1 MPAGAH
7 PFRAAPELFED
18 KELGGS
24 AGRKIFVD
32 RCGGK
37 MRRRNFVSLVGAAWL
52 LPLRGLAEAV
62 CNPSLVRLFQ
72 QGKQLIQ
79 ARGGNGKSPALGSFF
94 LQWYGHSSFLIHS
107 GSQTKIVAD
116 PNLDVT
122 PGIAADAVTVS
133 NDHFTHN
140 NTGAVTGNPV
150 ILRGITFKQTW
161 NPIRTSVKD
170 ITIVNIPSQR
180 GPSWGAV
187 ANSIFVYE
195 MGSLC
200 LAHLGNIGHLLTPE
214 QVKVLQRVDIM
225 MVPIDAMTNLG
236 FEDVMKVIDQVKP
249 PIVIPMHYD
258 VARQAELFAAFA
270 KEHYS
275 VKRYPGSQLTLNR
288 SMLPK
293 TTEIYVLAHPR
304 PAAFGE

>member
-1 MPAGAH
+1 M
-7 PFRAAPELFED
+7 
-18 KELGGS
+18 K
-24 AGRKIFVD
+24 
-32 RCGGK
+32 
-37 MRRRNFVSLVGAAWL
+37 RRSFIATLTTLLV
-52 LPLRGLAEAV
+52 LRLREIVEAV
-62 CNPSLVRLFQ
+62 CNPAVVHFFHHGRQLVQTRGNT
-72 QGKQLIQ
+72 GKGL
-79 ARGGNGKSPALGSFF
+79 ALGSYF

-107 GSQTKIVAD
+107 GSQTKVVAD
-116 PNLDVT
+116 PNFNVT
-122 PGIAADAVTVS
+122 PGIQADAITIS

-161 NPIRTSVKD
+161 QPVRTSVKD

-180 GPSWGAV
+180 SANWGAI

-200 LAHLGNIGHLLTPE
+200 LAHLGNIGHLLTEE

-225 MVPIDAMTNLG
+225 MIPIDAMTNLG
-236 FEDVMKVIDQVKP
+236 FEDVVKVIDQVKP

-270 KEHYS
+270 MAHYPI
-275 VKRYPGSQLTLNR
+275 KRLAVSQLTLNR

-293 TTEIYVLAHPR
+293 ATEIYVLAHPR
-304 PAAFGE
+304 SSSIGD

>member
-1 MPAGAH
+1 M
-7 PFRAAPELFED
+7 L
-18 KELGGS
+18 S
-24 AGRKIFVD
+24 A
-32 RCGGK
+32 
-37 MRRRNFVSLVGAAWL
+37 
-52 LPLRGLAEAV
+52 RGVAEAV
-62 CNPSLVRLFQ
+62 CNPSLVHLFERGRRLV
-72 QGKQLIQ
+72 Q
-79 ARGGNGKSPALGSFF
+79 ARGGLSSPSLGSYF
-94 LQWYGHSSFLIHS
+94 LEWYGHSSFLIHS
-107 GSQTKIVAD
+107 GSQTKVVAD
-116 PNLDVT
+116 PNFNVT
-122 PGIAADAVTVS
+122 PGIEADAVTVS

-180 GPSWGAV
+180 NQSWAAI

-214 QVKVLQRVDIM
+214 QVKILQHVDVM

-236 FEDVMKVIDQVKP
+236 FEDIIKVIGQIKP

-258 VARQAELFAAFA
+258 VARQADLFAAFA
-270 KEHYS
+270 QGHYP
-275 VKRYPGSQLTLNR
+275 VKRFSQSRLTLNR
-288 SMLPK
+288 NMLPRD
-293 TTEIYVLAHPR
+293 TEIFVLAHPR
-304 PAAFGE
+304 PVLFGD

>member
-1 MPAGAH
+1 MKRRG
-7 PFRAAPELFED
+7 FLGLLSAAL
-18 KELGGS
+18 
-24 AGRKIFVD
+24 
-32 RCGGK
+32 
-37 MRRRNFVSLVGAAWL
+37 L
-52 LPLRGLAEAV
+52 LPLREIAEAF
-62 CNPSLVRLFQ
+62 CNPSLVRLFH
-72 QGKQLIQ
+72 QGKQLVQ
-79 ARGGNGKSPALGSFF
+79 ARGGGGKSPALGLYF

-107 GSQTKIVAD
+107 GSETKVVAD
-116 PNLDVT
+116 PNFNVT
-122 PGIAADAVTVS
+122 PGIQADAVTVS

-140 NTGAVTGNPV
+140 NTGAVTGNPI

-180 GPSWGAV
+180 SQSWGAI

-214 QVKVLQRVDIM
+214 QVKVLQRVDVM

-236 FEDVMKVIDQVKP
+236 FEDIIKVIDQIKP

-258 VARQAELFAAFA
+258 IARQADLFAAFA
-270 KEHYS
+270 KEHYP
-275 VKRYPGSQLTLNR
+275 VKKIAQSQLTLNR
-288 SMLPK
+288 SILPAN
-293 TTEIYVLAHPR
+293 TEIFVLAHPR
-304 PAAFGE
+304 SVTFGD